1 MMMAYVSEVTTETFK
16 DFLKTGEIVMI
27 DIHAQ
32 WCAPCKV
39 LSPIIDTI
47 AAEFTNEGI
56 DIKIGKM
63 DVDENRDIAIEYGVT
78 SIPTILVFKNG
89 NLIDRNTG
97 MIQKKALRLLLEKH
111 IV

>member
-1 MMMAYVSEVTTETFK
+1 MMAYVSKVTSENFQ

-27 DIHAQ
+27 DIAST

-39 LSPIIDTI
+39 LSPIIDSI

-78 SIPTILVFKNG
+78 SIPTILIFKNG

>member
-1 MMMAYVSEVTTETFK
+1 MMAYVSNVTTENFK

-27 DIHAQ
+27 DISAN

-56 DIKIGKM
+56 DVKIGKM
-63 DVDENRDIAIEYGVT
+63 DVDDNRDIAVDYSVT
-78 SIPTILVFKNG
+78 SIPTILIFKNG
-89 NLIDRNTG
+89 ELVDRNTG
-97 MIQKKALRLLLEKH
+97 MIQKKALRLLVEKH